1 MARKDRTNTAALVI
15 FLSFVALATT
25 VRAEAVV
32 MWDFT
37 GGLHG
42 WIGNQFVDDLRI
54 TAEGLSFVSTGI
66 DPWIEGPAIDT
77 PGAGLTR
84 VTVTMKSTAHASGEL
99 FYGRHFE
106 AARSV
111 RFTVQ
116 NDGQWHDY
124 ALMIVEPLESGA
136 RLRLDPAAGLGR
148 IVVRSIRVESLAR
161 ITPPAPERPKRPDI
175 EPGQGL
181 AVTSGELTLEHSR
194 STWGSFA
201 IRVGDREMAAGYQA
215 ERIGLLLNN
224 TPEWLHLDEVRRD
237 ATSCVS
243 TPDGAILCKALATDS
258 EGGHWQITRRF
269 AAGTTVGTI
278 LVETQFAV
286 DRNREAIHLPWLTVF
301 PGLGTFGPRKTQ
313 GLFAGLEYLAGEPS
327 SSEAD
332 ITTPERVRRVPDPVK
347 VTFPLMAI
355 AHEGCYVGLIW
366 EPSDAVAAVF
376 DSPDTIYESD
386 AHVMALTAPAV
397 GVRRFEND
405 LAAHSPLKLAVH
417 QPVTSRITLIGG
429 VGETVVPAVQQYVG
443 LKGLPDVP
451 DFEGGLDAAVTLL
464 AHGWLDSTI
473 NENGL
478 FRHAV
483 WGSSFGPQPAAD
495 APMYM
500 DWLAG
505 HTADSNLARELGN
518 GRDLALSKLPP
529 GQPYLSTVSHV
540 RNPAAPL
547 VFGRVE
553 AYVRARSAEAANLL
567 RQFDEMGVKR
577 YRPGKVDYSKTH
589 FAKHAN
595 GLAATDVARVLEA
608 ATLTA
613 DPQLAEQALALLD
626 KQTALYAGTVP
637 RGAQT
642 WEVPLHTPDILASAY
657 LVKAYAL
664 GYLLSGK
671 QEHLEQ
677 ARYWA
682 WTGVPFVYLYNPT
695 AGQIGPYATIAV
707 LGATNWQAPVWF
719 GRPVQWCGLV
729 YASALHVLGRC
740 DPDGP
745 WLQIAKGITAT
756 GLQMSWPVT
765 DPKRQGL
772 LPDIFELRPQYRDGP
787 AINPGTVQAHVP
799 ELFGEGTLYD
809 VRKLGGRRLFI
820 HAPGTIRDVEDRP
833 DSAVFV
839 VEGRRGRSCHV
850 LVSGLATRPSALR
863 IRQADDAGGFR
874 AATEPQMQFDPEQR
888 LLIITVT
895 GTSQIELH
903 GD

>member
-1 MARKDRTNTAALVI
+1 
-15 FLSFVALATT
+15 
-25 VRAEAVV
+25 
-32 MWDFT
+32 
-37 GGLHG
+37 
-42 WIGNQFVDDLRI
+42 
-54 TAEGLSFVSTGI
+54 
-66 DPWIEGPAIDT
+66 
-77 PGAGLTR
+77 
-84 VTVTMKSTAHASGEL
+84 
-99 FYGRHFE
+99 
-106 AARSV
+106 
-111 RFTVQ
+111 
-116 NDGQWHDY
+116 
-124 ALMIVEPLESGA
+124 
-136 RLRLDPAAGLGR
+136 
-148 IVVRSIRVESLAR
+148 
-161 ITPPAPERPKRPDI
+161 
-175 EPGQGL
+175 
-181 AVTSGELTLEHSR
+181 
-194 STWGSFA
+194 
-201 IRVGDREMAAGYQA
+201 
-215 ERIGLLLNN
+215 
-224 TPEWLHLDEVRRD
+224 
-237 ATSCVS
+237 
-243 TPDGAILCKALATDS
+243 
-258 EGGHWQITRRF
+258 
-269 AAGTTVGTI
+269 
-278 LVETQFAV
+278 
-286 DRNREAIHLPWLTVF
+286 
-301 PGLGTFGPRKTQ
+301 
-313 GLFAGLEYLAGEPS
+313 
-327 SSEAD
+327 
-332 ITTPERVRRVPDPVK
+332 
-347 VTFPLMAI
+347 
-355 AHEGCYVGLIW
+355 
-366 EPSDAVAAVF
+366 
-376 DSPDTIYESD
+376 
-386 AHVMALTAPAV
+386 
-397 GVRRFEND
+397 
-405 LAAHSPLKLAVH
+405 
-417 QPVTSRITLIGG
+417 
-429 VGETVVPAVQQYVG
+429 
-443 LKGLPDVP
+443 
-451 DFEGGLDAAVTLL
+451 
-464 AHGWLDSTI
+464 
-473 NENGL
+473 
-478 FRHAV
+478 
-483 WGSSFGPQPAAD
+483 
-495 APMYM
+495 M

-529 GQPYLSTVSHV
+529 GQPYLTTVSHV

-642 WEVPLHTPDILASAY
+642 WEVPLHTPDVLASAY

-729 YASALHVLGRC
+729 YASALHLLSRC

-745 WLQIAKGITAT
+745 WLQIAKGITAA
-756 GLQMSWPVT
+756 GLQMSWPVA